1 MTTAQRR
8 IERFGEA
15 NISTS
20 QLMSVL
26 EIETGGTEYIGCCRK
41 DRICHGC
48 NLRGVGHGKR
58 TCPAIVEH
66 R

>member
-1 MTTAQRR
+1 
-8 IERFGEA
+8 
-15 NISTS
+15 
-20 QLMSVL
+20 MSVL